1 MRLLQYEEIGNK
13 TIVGLIFDDD
23 TMATAIISDNK
34 RPKKD
39 ILKDAYIIL
48 RNRPKEPFT
57 GKRGDYEIFHLEK
70 RVPTRMDVNCRSLYG
85 TVYDQYGD
93 KMDIEITYTVEGE
106 AKIEDGRLIE
116 NEVKEP
122 STYTVRASVGD
133 LEEIEVFNVFPKPP
147 EPPKRLSEV
156 EILQAKVKVLE
167 EKSDF
172 KDDLIQE
179 LALIVYGGMDKNENI

>member
-1 MRLLQYEEIGNK
+1 MRLLQYEEIGKN

-57 GKRGDYEIFHLEK
+57 GKREDYEIFHLEK

-93 KMDIEITYTVEGE
+93 KMDVEITFTVEGE
-106 AKIEDGRLIE
+106 AKIEDGNLIP

-133 LEEIEVFNVFPKPP
+133 LEEIEVFNVFPPN
-147 EPPKRLSEV
+147 PKRLSEL
-156 EILQAKVKVLE
+156 ELLQAQVNVLE